1 MTMTATTTTVP
12 EGLSAHSWN
21 ALLRMAA
28 IVAVLLVLAAC
39 SFAFG
44 RSSADTSDGTPAIAV
59 PTAAH
64 TPVVDADSC
73 GHVAHTPP
81 C

>member
-1 MTMTATTTTVP
+1 MTMTATTTIP
-12 EGLSAHSWN
+12 EGLSARSWN
-21 ALLRMAA
+21 RLLHVAAL
-28 IVAVLLVLAAC
+28 VAVLIVLAVG

-44 RSSADTSDGTPAIAV
+44 RSSADTSDGAPAIAV
-59 PTAAH
+59 PTASHA
-64 TPVVDADSC
+64 PLVDADSC